1 MTEFLLIIFTYLSN
15 TGIRPSLKSTA
26 MQTSPELKRVTLHS
40 NDPDKDSIISDLLYC
55 GEREDKSQ
63 VQGYSNPDETLSKLT
78 RPKQEPPKIRFS
90 EQNQYISNQSLS
102 VSQQQQQSQP
112 TNTDRTMSSDS
123 METLDNQ
130 GINYNYNYYTTPYS
144 MTMSEENRKKNGNND
159 ERKYLCK
166 DCARKDTYKW
176 NPEHLR
182 TTISEESLSGCSA
195 SESSTHE
202 YKIKNITI
210 KIGKPYYL

>member
-1 MTEFLLIIFTYLSN
+1 M
-15 TGIRPSLKSTA
+15 
-26 MQTSPELKRVTLHS
+26 
-40 NDPDKDSIISDLLYC
+40 YC
-55 GEREDKSQ
+55 GEPPGEAKQ
-63 VQGYSNPDETLSKLT
+63 NLSKPSS

-90 EQNQYISNQSLS
+90 EENQYISNQSLS
-102 VSQQQQQSQP
+102 VSQQVQQSQP
-112 TNTDRTMSSDS
+112 TDRTMSSDS

-130 GINYNYNYYTTPYS
+130 RINYNYNYYTTPYNVKPNS
-144 MTMSEENRKKNGNND
+144 VVEQTRKKSLTPNEND
-159 ERKYLCK
+159 DRKYLCK

-176 NPEHLR
+176 HPEHLR